1 MATPEKAPRSAL
13 DAKWRRWRPHLRRFA
28 PVIGLNHAVTLVIVI
43 AIAVIFGIGAGFGIV
58 PATIAGLWMQINLA
72 PVEMGGVTLGFAPL
86 LPALLIV
93 WLHSKR
99 VTQALGNAVS
109 IRGLQALAAVG
120 LLLPI
125 LVTCIAW
132 LMLWDASKVYSVHPP
147 NFFVAVL
154 STALVNGAVMVMGMG
169 ARVWRA
175 LLLRRG
181 LPTWPVEA
189 FRVAR
194 RFLLWMCAAGLVVAV
209 VSMLVN
215 FNALK
220 EAYDITSNASGAFG
234 LTVLSLLYVPNLA
247 VASAGVLMGGE
258 FQIGQGVFSLFAANN
273 VNLPPVPIAAAI
285 PNHQLSFAPF
295 AMVVPALVAVAVVY
309 RYLRQRGYVEAPAYL
324 ALTAG
329 AATAFFGYCLC
340 WLAGGELGLFGWTGA
355 TPWMFA
361 LEAAAWLL
369 VPALVMFL
377 WVARAGSRVVEDIAD
392 ASPRSGSDL
401 ASEPE
406 KREPEKREG
415 VKRNQSAAK
424 AEKKTAQ
431 EKTKQ
436 QQEGAVKQDSERKEA
451 GTKKAVAEESQIG
464 DAELGT
470 AKKLKKETL
479 ETETAPE
486 ETPEPTEPAE
496 STENAGPTET
506 EESTESAESAESTE
520 PAETTG
526 ETEDS

>member
-120 LLLPI
+120 LILPI

-147 NFFVAVL
+147 NFFVGVL

-189 FRVAR
+189 FRLAR
-194 RFLLWMCAAGLVVAV
+194 RFLLWMCAAGLAVAV
-209 VSMLVN
+209 GSMLVN
-215 FNALK
+215 FTALK

-247 VASAGVLMGGE
+247 VATAGVLMGGE
-258 FQIGQGVFSLFAANN
+258 FQIGQGAFSLFAANN

-406 KREPEKREG
+406 KSEPEKYEE
-415 VKRNQSAAK
+415 VKPNQSAAK

-436 QQEGAVKQDSERKEA
+436 QQDDAVKQDSELKGA
-451 GTKKAVAEESQIG
+451 GSKKAVTEESQTV
-464 DAELGT
+464 DTEPGT

-486 ETPEPTEPAE
+486 ETAEPEA

-506 EESTESAESAESTE
+506 AESTE
-520 PAETTG
+520 PAESTE

>member
-99 VTQALGNAVS
+99 VTHALGNAVS

-154 STALVNGAVMVMGMG
+154 STALVNGAVIVMGMG

-189 FRVAR
+189 FRLAR

-220 EAYDITSNASGAFG
+220 EAYDITSNASGALG

-258 FQIGQGVFSLFAANN
+258 FQIGQGAFSLFAANN
-273 VNLPPVPIAAAI
+273 VNMPPVPIAAAI

-340 WLAGGELGLFGWTGA
+340 WLSGGELGLFGWTGA

-406 KREPEKREG
+406 KRESEKREG

-436 QQEGAVKQDSERKEA
+436 QQEGAFNQNSERKGA
-451 GTKKAVAEESQIG
+451 GSKKAVAEESQTG
-464 DAELGT
+464 DAEPGT

-486 ETPEPTEPAE
+486 ETSEPTEPAE

-506 EESTESAESAESTE
+506 EEST
-520 PAETTG
+520 
-526 ETEDS
+526 